1 MTIVSTN
8 QLVVRRSSI
17 PILAATDL
25 EIAAGERI
33 GICGGNGTG
42 KTTLLRVL
50 AGLEPAPPD
59 MVTFDCAAADI
70 TLVHQHP
77 WLFHGGVL
85 GNIEYGLAARRIN
98 RSARRQVAGEWL
110 ERLGISQLAGRQV
123 EGLSGGERRRV
134 ALARALA
141 IEPKLLLLDEP
152 LAEIDDAGIAMIR
165 EVLEQL
171 EHTTVVITSPV
182 DLPDGFVERTIWL
195 ATPQT
200 IPTVN

>member
-8 QLVVRRSSI
+8 QLIVRRSSI

-50 AGLEPAPPD
+50 AGLEPAPPA

-70 TLVHQHP
+70 TLVHQPP

-98 RSARRQVAGEWL
+98 RSTRRQVAGEWL

-171 EHTTVVITSPV
+171 ENTTVVITSPV